1 MKHLAD
7 GHSVVKKVLEF
18 VVSIGSD
25 VQCFPF
31 QVKKVVKGEARKR
44 RKDQGK
50 FKKPMAAVLTGLNVK
65 GREDFVEELVEG
77 EVRPLD
83 CAESILKEAATVLQ
97 PSSGTSEA
105 EETIVECNRGKGDT
119 FEEDSH
125 LPQEDVLGVVMRPA
139 NATKHFSKMWA
150 ASETDTDTDM
160 DGPCNVDNSQILPRP
175 AIDFSKFMKR

>member
-18 VVSIGSD
+18 VVSIGFA
-25 VQCFPF
+25 VQCFLF

-77 EVRPLD
+77 ELD
-83 CAESILKEAATVLQ
+83 QVNCAKVKYLHH
-97 PSSGTSEA
+97 
-105 EETIVECNRGKGDT
+105 IVHHVQWLVGWFRKYMRCHHGD
-119 FEEDSH
+119 D
-125 LPQEDVLGVVMRPA
+125 
-139 NATKHFSKMWA
+139 KWK
-150 ASETDTDTDM
+150 
-160 DGPCNVDNSQILPRP
+160 
-175 AIDFSKFMKR
+175 